1 MKNAKYNYFMK
12 LNYDFYQLVHYES
25 KKPHNPQL
33 PIHISFN
40 ILELVCIANWKTFRK
55 FLDNSVLLI
64 LSNEKFIIFIVLPGS
79 SHALFQIDLKT

>member
-33 PIHISFN
+33 TIHIPS
-40 ILELVCIANWKTFRK
+40 ISLNWSALQTEK
-55 FLDNSVLLI
+55 LSENSLI
-64 LSNEKFIIFIVLPGS
+64 T
-79 SHALFQIDLKT
+79 LFC